1 MIQSAMK
8 RIIRNDHKTRS
19 LTISEDDVATF
30 RSIYEKRFGAKLN
43 EEQARKKLALI
54 VRQMEMIYQPIT
66 SQQLTE
72 LEERRAQQT

>member
-8 RIIRNDHKTRS
+8 RITRKNHKPRS

-30 RSIYEKRFGAKLN
+30 RSIYKKRFDTKLN